1 MTWASGH
8 DDEVTV
14 IYGTG
19 TTWGSAQLKLQRN
32 RKVIPTEFHVYP
44 DGSPLIPFSYM
55 GRSRCSARAAKAR
68 RATPPDKQSGSV
80 GGDSTRGRRR
90 NPSFTLGAIADA
102 PTRFLLAGP

>member
-19 TTWGSAQLKLQRN
+19 TTWGSPQVKLQRN

-44 DGSPLIPFSYM
+44 DGSPLIPFSHM
-55 GRSRCSARAAKAR
+55 VPQAAI
-68 RATPPDKQSGSV
+68 PPEDV
-80 GGDSTRGRRR
+80 GGNPASPSAPLQMRRHA
-90 NPSFTLGAIADA
+90 FC
-102 PTRFLLAGP
+102 